1 MYGGRSHTRG
11 GRSHLRRSRYRRG
24 GSYLSNR
31 TTGWRLG
38 TLWIVSLLAILLSLL
53 MTKQPGIAQSL
64 RPLANQPPFF
74 QSFMMAVGR
83 AFQVAQVPEPT
94 QIVQQGTQVVL
105 NGTSYTVAWSQQQD
119 GRIGITDTG
128 IVQTIGVDLLS
139 TNDAQ
144 TQPIEWF
151 SDQRVTPIALSAW
164 HIGPNRYVD
173 VADLVSRFGWQV
185 EVNGSTLQISTP
197 AANVSGIRQ
206 GRQSWGDRIVVDVD
220 QAVPWQVSEQPG
232 ETTITIDAQIN
243 PALVQAF
250 RSSAGNRITSLNV
263 AKNGNRTVIRVG
275 TARTIRPRVWTI
287 PDPNRLLI
295 DVRPDSLAERDI
307 LWNPGIRW
315 RQQFVNLGGDRFP
328 VVSLEIDPRQPGITL
343 KPIVSNPSSVIGT
356 APLVTTAQQSQ
367 AVAAINGGFFNRN
380 NQLPLGAIRRDD
392 KWVSGPI
399 LNRGAIAWDNAGGVA
414 VGRLNLQETL
424 ITSTGQRLPVVYLN
438 SGYVGTGVYR
448 HTQDWGATYSSIL
461 DDEDV
466 LVVQN
471 NQVTA
476 QQHINKAG
484 QAAVS
489 IPTDGYLLVIRGD
502 RTALNALP
510 IGTTIEIEAL
520 TQPTDFSRYPQV
532 VGAGP
537 LLLQDRQVVL
547 NTQAEQFSEAFRQQA
562 ASRSVIGTTAEGTLM
577 LLTVHN
583 RVDGQGP
590 TLAETA
596 RLMQQLGMVNALN
609 LDGGSSTSLYLGGK
623 LLDRVPSSAARVH
636 NGIGVFVQS
645 DQ

>member
-1 MYGGRSHTRG
+1 MG
-11 GRSHLRRSRYRRG
+11 
-24 GSYLSNR
+24 
-31 TTGWRLG
+31 GWRLG
-38 TLWIVSLLAILLSLL
+38 TLWIASLLAIVLSLL
-53 MTKQPGIAQSL
+53 MMKQPGLAQSL
-64 RPLANQPPFF
+64 RPLANQSPFF

-83 AFQVAQVPEPT
+83 AFQVAQSPEPT
-94 QIVQQGTQVVL
+94 QIVQQGTQVIL
-105 NGTSYTVAWSQQQD
+105 NSVSYPVAWSQQQD
-119 GRIGITDTG
+119 GRIGIIDTG
-128 IVQTIGVDLLS
+128 LMQTVGVDLLS

-151 SDQRVTPIALSAW
+151 SDQRVTPIALFTW

-173 VADLVSRFGWQV
+173 VAELINRFGWQV
-185 EVNGSTLQISTP
+185 EVNGNTLQISTP

-250 RSSAGNRITSLNV
+250 KASAGNRITSLSV

-275 TARTIRPRVWTI
+275 TSRTIRPRVWTI
-287 PDPNRLLI
+287 PGPNRLLI

-307 LWNPGIRW
+307 LWHPGIRW
-315 RQQFVNLGGDRFP
+315 RQQFVSLGSDRFP
-328 VVSLEIDPRQPGITL
+328 VVSLEINPRQPGITL
-343 KPIVSNPSSVIGT
+343 KPIVSNASSVIGT

-399 LNRGAIAWDNAGGVA
+399 LNRGAIGWDNAGGVA

-489 IPTDGYLLVIRGD
+489 IPIDGYLLVVRGD
-502 RTALNALP
+502 RTALSALP

-520 TQPTDFSRYPQV
+520 TQPTDFSRYSQV

-547 NTQAEQFSEAFRQQA
+547 NTQTEQFSAAFGQQA

-577 LLTVHN
+577 LLTIHN

-623 LLDRVPSSAARVH
+623 LLDRVPSTAARVH

-645 DQ
+645 EQ